1 MVECLPCVVCYF
13 EVRLDWVIDVCSF
26 WQPCRLDGFSIRKFH
41 TIFSDRCSTVLFHTS
56 ELFRKWFMVLHT
68 SNIKMV
74 YTHHILLGASITLLA
89 K

>member
-1 MVECLPCVVCYF
+1 MVERLPCVVRYF
-13 EVRLDWVIDVCSF
+13 EDRLDLVINLRSF
-26 WQPCRLDGFSIRKFH
+26 WLPCRLDGFSIRKFH

-74 YTHHILLGASITLLA
+74 YTHLQLSG
-89 K
+89 